1 MQEGIERKV
10 VYQHS
15 ENDEVRA
22 IRGVVRIEGDFV
34 IVERRDGELWIP
46 VHRVFWIERFP
57 GGERQ

>member
-15 ENDEVRA
+15 ENGEVRA
-22 IRGVVRIEGDFV
+22 IRGLVRIEGGFV

-46 VHRVFWIERFP
+46 VHRVSWIERFP